1 MLGAKVRNR
10 RASLLE
16 SSLFNPR
23 HSLAPASIFVLALC
37 AGCFSERSFTYDPQD
52 VIPVGYKEDH
62 PPRNVR
68 EWTRRAHVELA
79 HLLPYDERR
88 LRPLVTEQ
96 LTDASGKP
104 VDVFAHFRKIKSML
118 HTLIG
123 NLSGI
128 SHTAQVTGS
137 TNATINPA
145 PPWDGFDDIW
155 VPIND
160 TLSLSAR
167 VGWAREGGR
176 IVEADCIILLP
187 GLLGDNMRKRAR
199 DIGAFFTDAGYHVL
213 SLEFRGHGQTHA
225 RYPDIPYNYGTLE
238 AGDLIAVARWVEALP
253 HVRETGVVAFSWNA
267 NVALLAVWE
276 NGRDDD
282 HPSVSPRL
290 KPFLHPRGDQLY
302 FKAGVFCISPV
313 LDFETNT
320 VDALDHQWPILKNP
334 VLNAVQNTVNWR
346 ARLRGYDDV
355 DGSLRRLIHRE
366 LVDSGF
372 DYDGFMDDGFDY
384 LRFLPYK
391 GRPSGR
397 KLESARVPVLI
408 LHASDDPLAYA
419 QEVADVFAE
428 TKNPNVAGIILK
440 GGGHDG
446 FAAYCKDYFYS
457 LMLNFFDTKTGVR
470 HAHPRRSMAEGLPE
484 PTTPPVL
491 SERGR

>member
-1 MLGAKVRNR
+1 MFKPCLSTA
-10 RASLLE
+10 
-16 SSLFNPR
+16 
-23 HSLAPASIFVLALC
+23 FVSTLILLC

-52 VIPVGYKEDH
+52 VIPANHKKDQ
-62 PPRNVR
+62 PPRSVR
-68 EWTRRAHVELA
+68 EWTRHVHADLA
-79 HLLPYDERR
+79 YLLPSDERR

-96 LTDASGKP
+96 LTDPAGRP

-155 VPIND
+155 VPINEK
-160 TLSLSAR
+160 LSLSAR
-167 VGWAREGGR
+167 VGWAREGDR
-176 IVEADCIILLP
+176 ILDADCIILLP

-199 DIGAFFTDAGYHVL
+199 DIGTFFTDAGYHVL

-225 RYPDIPYNYGTLE
+225 RYPKIPYNYGVLE
-238 AGDLIAVARWVEALP
+238 AGDLIAVARWVEAQP
-253 HVRETGVVAFSWNA
+253 HVRETGIVAFSWNA
-267 NVALLAVWE
+267 NVALLAAWE
-276 NGRDDD
+276 NGRADD
-282 HPSVSPRL
+282 HPSVSHRL
-290 KPFLHPRGDQLY
+290 RPFLQPRGDDIH

-313 LDFETNT
+313 LDFEVNT
-320 VDALDHQWPILKNP
+320 VDALDRQWHILKNP

-346 ARLRGYDDV
+346 AKLRGYNDV
-355 DGSLRRLIHRE
+355 NGSLRRLIEHE
-366 LVDSGF
+366 FADAGIN
-372 DYDGFMDDGFDY
+372 YEGFMDDGFDY

-419 QEVADVFAE
+419 QEIADFFAE

-446 FAAYCKDYFYS
+446 FAAYCKDYFYC
-457 LMLNFFDTKTGVR
+457 LLLNFFDPATGVR
-470 HAHPRRSMAEGLPE
+470 HAHPRRTIVEGPAE